1 MRNTSTLTRS
11 GALMVLAGLSAPALS
26 QPAKGPGAAP
36 ATPPPASAPV
46 QASTGIPQ
54 RDTLLRFM
62 RPISGI
68 EFKEQRL
75 EDVMNFV
82 TTLTNADVE
91 IMWQDDKNAAG
102 LDKDATI
109 TLRFAQGSV
118 LALLEKALE
127 KASSDATAGNASTW
141 QLSESGTMQIGPRER
156 LNTFRRL
163 KIYPIR
169 DLLIEYPNFTNAP
182 EFDLQA
188 ALQSRKGGGGGQSP
202 FRQAGANNEQTSR
215 PIEER
220 MEEFR
225 KLITTLVETEQWQ
238 DNGGSGAT
246 IQYFQGTFLVNAPD
260 YVHRAI
266 DGYEWWPAEGTR
278 VATANGRRWVS
289 LSLDSSVAKIDGVR
303 QTPVTGV
310 VPGGGGGNAP
320 GGGGGS
326 TVPAKPKPGS
336 DEKPK

>member
-182 EFDLQA
+182 EFDL
-188 ALQSRKGGGGGQSP
+188 
-202 FRQAGANNEQTSR
+202 
-215 PIEER
+215 
-220 MEEFR
+220 
-225 KLITTLVETEQWQ
+225 
-238 DNGGSGAT
+238 
-246 IQYFQGTFLVNAPD
+246 
-260 YVHRAI
+260 
-266 DGYEWWPAEGTR
+266 
-278 VATANGRRWVS
+278 
-289 LSLDSSVAKIDGVR
+289 
-303 QTPVTGV
+303 
-310 VPGGGGGNAP
+310 
-320 GGGGGS
+320 
-326 TVPAKPKPGS
+326 
-336 DEKPK
+336 